1 MNFQTVLSLVKK
13 FSFLFFFIFISCSDN
28 NSSESNIE
36 NESEEIEFKVMS
48 YNISGGT
55 FSTHK
60 DSIISLIK
68 KNSPDILGAQEL
80 SGSIKSE
87 FLSLL
92 GLSYSIIETFPSNVN
107 ISTHNIIYNNRLFN
121 VTNFGYFETET
132 CGPRRFINWALLKRK
147 DNNEEYYI
155 YNTHLCNSDLELRKQ
170 HLIDLVDLMDE
181 HKAQFGADYKAIL
194 TGDFNSGLDT
204 EFIQFMLGKESLT
217 INLNIYINPVDIIDT
232 WREVNLTDTKPSQG
246 EISVDWIFS
255 TPNIETISSSVD
267 MTGTN
272 SQNEFPSDHSPV
284 ITVFK

>member
-1 MNFQTVLSLVKK
+1 MKFQSVLGLIKK
-13 FSFLFFFIFISCSDN
+13 FSFLFFFIIISCSVN
-28 NSSESNIE
+28 NSSESDIE
-36 NESEEIEFKVMS
+36 NEIEETEFKVMS

-55 FSTHK
+55 FSTYK

-68 KNSPDILGAQEL
+68 KNAPDILGVQEL

-87 FLSLL
+87 FLSFL
-92 GLSYSIIETFPSNVN
+92 GSSYSIIETFPSNVN
-107 ISTHNIIYNNRLFN
+107 INTHNIIYNNRLFN

-132 CGPRRFINWALLKRK
+132 CGPRRFINWTLLKRK

-155 YNTHLCNSDLELRKQ
+155 YNNHLCNSDLELRKQ
-170 HLIDLVDLMDE
+170 HLIDLVNLMVE
-181 HKAQFGADYKAIL
+181 HKAQFGGDYKAII

-204 EFIQFMLGKESLT
+204 EFIQFILGKESLT
-217 INLNIYINPVDIIDT
+217 IDLDTYINPVNIIDT
-232 WREVNLTDTKPSQG
+232 WREINPTITKPSQG

-255 TPNIETISSSVD
+255 TPNIEIISSSVD

-272 SQNEFPSDHSPV
+272 TQNEFPSDHSPV